1 MHIQKHYIRFNIFI
15 IRALTNDI
23 LLSSFAGFSLLRRIC
38 CTRIIVS
45 FGIPDNDSVVWFINI
60 GCLLDALFWGQT
72 TEFLEITLKQKTS
85 VFVLLCPGTETDQA
99 EKSCEH
105 SVLRCRG
112 RLDYRRCQFL
122 ESRGKK
128 YKLHDTY
135 QLYKCVLSSFQ
146 EASH

>member
-60 GCLLDALFWGQT
+60 GCLHQRVSRFDLPSIK
-72 TEFLEITLKQKTS
+72 FLIRKKHIHKTK
-85 VFVLLCPGTETDQA
+85 LRPA
-99 EKSCEH
+99 KSAH
-105 SVLRCRG
+105 NSVLQSNTHAGTCLMKRHIFVM
-112 RLDYRRCQFL
+112 YV
-122 ESRGKK
+122 
-128 YKLHDTY
+128 KLT
-135 QLYKCVLSSFQ
+135 LLAKLAFSLITWLTSF
-146 EASH
+146 HVRHIYH